1 MPGSARSPPSKRPVA
16 SRAPRS
22 TPPPTTVSSSA
33 HSSSTTATRPPWGRW
48 TSTASRARRG
58 TTTGTARTRL
68 PRPEPHPTRIMSRSC
83 AAPNSGQPFMSAS
96 TAGLPRGHGDQ
107 LVPPTSSTE
116 RTKGRHHRHRQ
127 RLEIPTSVLQLHAPR
142 GTPGPA
148 KEAIRRHLPPHH
160 EQGREAAATSGE
172 KKKEGR

>member
-1 MPGSARSPPSKRPVA
+1 MGPMDIDRESRSPRDDDGHG
-16 SRAPRS
+16 
-22 TPPPTTVSSSA
+22 THT
-33 HSSSTTATRPPWGRW
+33 SSTT
-48 TSTASRARRG
+48 RA
-58 TTTGTARTRL
+58 A
-68 PRPEPHPTRIMSRSC
+68 HPTRIMSRSC

-116 RTKGRHHRHRQ
+116 RTEGRHHRHRQ

-148 KEAIRRHLPPHH
+148 KEAIRRRLPPHH

-172 KKKEGR
+172 KKKRGDERADKWGPPPEND